1 MPLLE
6 KNPKEVKNSSMVEEV
21 KEMIEEDPELFEK
34 LSYK

>member
-1 MPLLE
+1 M
-6 KNPKEVKNSSMVEEV
+6 KSMVEEI

>member
-6 KNPKEVKNSSMVEEV
+6 KKSKEIKKSSMVDEV